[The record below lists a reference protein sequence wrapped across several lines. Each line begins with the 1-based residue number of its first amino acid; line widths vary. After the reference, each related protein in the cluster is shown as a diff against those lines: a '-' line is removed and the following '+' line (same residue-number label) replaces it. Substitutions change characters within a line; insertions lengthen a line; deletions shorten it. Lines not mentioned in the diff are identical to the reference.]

1 MTSAPRKT
9 GIICHIASLDL
20 PPEFIERYGTL
31 LSPFE
36 RKRAEEFRTDELR
49 RRYIASHGIIRE
61 ILSDALETP
70 SVEIDV
76 TERGKPFLKN
86 GALKFN
92 MSHADDLMLVALSP
106 SVDVGVDVEPIRPM
120 DDPDGIVRRFFAPR
134 EWIEYSHIEPDER
147 LHSFFAAWTRKEAV
161 LKMTGDGIAHR
172 MRTVAVTV
180 DHRRPPK
187 VVECPEDFGAPESFD
202 IRDVVDLQPGFAAA
216 VAARSPLL
224 DVEVRRHHTWR
235 EAASM
240 PRGR

>member
-1 MTSAPRKT
+1 MASAPRKT

-20 PPEFIERYGTL
+20 PHEFIERYASL
-31 LSPFE
+31 LSAEE
-36 RKRAEEFRTDELR
+36 RKRAQEFRTDELR
-49 RRYIASHGIIRE
+49 RRYVASHGIIRE
-61 ILSDALETP
+61 ILGEALETP
-70 SVEIDV
+70 AVEIDV

-92 MSHADDLMLVALSP
+92 MSHADDVMIVACSP

-134 EWIEYSHIEPDER
+134 EWIEYSHIESDER

-161 LKMTGDGIAHR
+161 LKLTGDGIAHR

-180 DHRRPPK
+180 DHRTAPK
-187 VVECPEDFGAPESFD
+187 VVECPEDFGACESFA
-202 IRDVVDLQPGFAAA
+202 IRDIADLQPGFAAA
-216 VAARSPLL
+216 VAARCPLL
-224 DVEVRRHHTWR
+224 DVDVRRHHTWR
-235 EAASM
+235 EAAST